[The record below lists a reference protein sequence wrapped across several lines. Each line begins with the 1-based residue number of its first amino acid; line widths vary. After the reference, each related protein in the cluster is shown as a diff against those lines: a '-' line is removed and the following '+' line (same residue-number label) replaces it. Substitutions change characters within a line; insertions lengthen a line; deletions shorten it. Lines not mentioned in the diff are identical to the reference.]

1 MPQLTDRRLFII
13 IKPIETIIS
22 KTCCLLI
29 ETDRGQHISLPAKQ
43 ITRGL
48 YILENQLFRQK
59 SLNRISSPEELHD
72 YMRVTSPKLWMI
84 LGAIAVL
91 LIGFI
96 VYAST
101 ATMENTMPIKV
112 EVSVFEIPPED
123 PEGDSTFQ
131 YYVFSRLPDAMLDTV
146 KTGMKVR
153 IGKKEGV
160 VIGLDATLEGEN
172 AISLIIDM
180 ENDRLPLQD
189 GIYDAE
195 LVLESTTPISF
206 LWN

>member
-1 MPQLTDRRLFII
+1 M
-13 IKPIETIIS
+13 
-22 KTCCLLI
+22 
-29 ETDRGQHISLPAKQ
+29 
-43 ITRGL
+43 
-48 YILENQLFRQK
+48 ENQLFRQK
-59 SLNRISSPEELHD
+59 SINRISSPEELHD
-72 YMRVTSPKLWMI
+72 YLRVTSPKLWMI

-112 EVSVFEIPPED
+112 TVESLEPNLVN
-123 PEGDSTFQ
+123 PEGESAQCFV
-131 YYVFSRLPDAMLDTV
+131 YSYLPVTWLDTV

-153 IGKKEGV
+153 IGKEEGV
-160 VIGLDATLEGEN
+160 VGLIATLDGDNEI
-172 AISLIIDM
+172 ALIIDM
-180 ENDRLPLQD
+180 ENEHIPLQI
-189 GIYDAE
+189 GSYDAE